1 MAQVEQ
7 VGVRDLRA
15 KLSHYLRVV
24 AEGGRVVV
32 MQRGKPIAQ
41 LGAPTLDDGVRRT
54 PGTMKGEIWM
64 AEDFD
69 EWPEDILASFEE
81 PLR

>member
-15 KLSHYLRVV
+15 KLSHYLRMV

-32 MQRGKPIAQ
+32 MQRGKPVAE
-41 LGAPTLDDGVRRT
+41 LGAPKSDDSRRK

>member
-15 KLSHYLRVV
+15 MLSHYLRVV

-32 MQRGKPIAQ
+32 MQRGRPIAEI
-41 LGAPTLDDGVRRT
+41 GALHKVASKRL
-54 PGTMKGEIWM
+54 PGTMKGEIWI
-64 AEDFD
+64 ADDFD
-69 EWPEDILASFEE
+69 EWPEDILESFEA

>member
-1 MAQVEQ
+1 MMQVEQ

-32 MQRGKPIAQ
+32 MQRGKAVAE
-41 LGAPTLDDGVRRT
+41 LAAPKPDTSRRR
-54 PGTMKGEIWM
+54 PDAMKGEIWM

>member
-24 AEGGRVVV
+24 AEGGRIVV
-32 MQRGKPIAQ
+32 MQRGRPIAEI
-41 LGAPTLDDGVRRT
+41 GAPEADKPRRT

-81 PLR
+81 PLH

>member
-32 MQRGKPIAQ
+32 MQRGRPIAEI
-41 LGAPTLDDGVRRT
+41 GAPHEVEPKRR

-69 EWPEDILASFEE
+69 EWPEDILESFEA
-81 PLR
+81 PLS